1 MVPTIE
7 NPCLNLFARV
17 LLLLDAACKT
27 PEVEFPID
35 NLLRLVAPLS
45 AHTQARIC
53 SQYIA
58 FGRALRNQQLL
69 GSRQTVTTLNRR
81 FARLRF
87 TIDYAE
93 TEAFD
98 AMGGGVN

>member
-1 MVPTIE
+1 MVPTVE

-17 LLLLDAACKT
+17 LFLLDEAVKT
-27 PEVEFPID
+27 PEIDFPID
-35 NLLRLVAPLS
+35 NLLKLIAPLC

-58 FGRALRNQQLL
+58 FGRALRNQKLL

-81 FARLRF
+81 FTRLRF
-87 TIDYAE
+87 TIDWAE

-98 AMGGGVN
+98 AMFRGVN